1 MKVKTKKKKL
11 KPKIDEIDNNINAK
25 DSHDINTIK
34 KKFLKTFEKNE
45 ESLFENNKNLDFQY
59 FLKKIKISAHLKLKK
74 KYDCTPSKYDS
85 YILDYLLNNLDCHIV
100 SIFKEKMITDFIEE
114 FLRRKYNY
122 VECSQRIPK
131 FSLYYK
137 NYLHFFCKPVYNNF
151 KFNKIIQNYGE
162 KKAELYYKQNYQGGV
177 TNEEG
182 DNGMEKS
189 SDDESSNKENEYE
202 FKEDGNI
209 FNEQIKEKLDNVTVM
224 TTIST
229 VGNNTINL
237 NINNEKIEVFS
248 ENKADVSNDTTVGEI
263 MNDIKKEIIK
273 LQNKKTKSIKKKY
286 KYSYK
291 SIMNFSLKHQD
302 KSKDNKYHKNLSIEN
317 RKRLKSK
324 NISKKLL
331 LNNEKK
337 DNISKRKFRSNN
349 EKVKS
354 QKIKSK
360 IIKYN
365 IESYKIN
372 TNRLK
377 KISREKI
384 EKILKNRYTKNSF
397 NSLYNINYPY
407 YNFSKDSMSNVR
419 NISSNI
425 KSTENRKSKRENF
438 SGYSE
443 KKIKFRSR
451 NQLNSLYKSGI
462 GGMNTTTGQNSN
474 LNLLTTRR
482 NKINLTNL
490 VKSGTKTFKTM
501 KLVKKSL
508 HQKTNS
514 QLIPNQQ
521 FKKNKSKISSNN
533 KKMIIPENKIS
544 SMKSLDTDFETQHK
558 FKSNNDIPKKD
569 KFKKNKNIN
578 ININNNLRKINNKNK
593 SLNTNDNNNFNH
605 KITVTTNNYLNNLK
619 NKTSKVNNLNK
630 KRIFDNSKEIFSTN
644 NQKHSCMINN
654 VNPHQ
659 LLYNN
664 EECLT
669 FRKNLDYNYNSTT
682 KNNNNNIMQIALSL
696 LIDNNSPTKKNI
708 ITNSI
713 FNNTS
718 LNNDTNILMRPNI
731 INQKDSQN
739 NYFNINSPT
748 HYNININNQINI
760 NINDKINEKFNN
772 IKKQKINKNKLK
784 KNINI
789 NKLERERKNNIP
801 KKSIHQNINSINNKL
816 ANLHTERNNKI
827 ENRIKTRNYNEH
839 LKCGK
844 TQNIN
849 SSRNEREIKGYH
861 TKSMSDL
868 EKLINHNRKLIAL
881 YKTMSKI
888 EEK

>member
-11 KPKIDEIDNNINAK
+11 KQKIDVITNNSNVQ
-25 DSHDINTIK
+25 DSHEINIIK
-34 KKFLKTFEKNE
+34 KGFLKTIDKKE
-45 ESLFENNKNLDFQY
+45 ESLIEKNKNMKFQNC
-59 FLKKIKISAHLKLKK
+59 LKKIKFFAHLKLKK

-85 YILDYLLNNLDCHIV
+85 YILDYILNNLDCHIV
-100 SIFKEKMITDFIEE
+100 SIFKEKMLTDFVEE
-114 FLRRKYNY
+114 FLRRQYNY
-122 VECSQRIPK
+122 VESSQRIPK

-137 NYLHFFCKPVYNNF
+137 NYLHFFCKPVYNCF

-162 KKAELYYKQNYQGGV
+162 KKAEIYYKRNYQGGV

-182 DNGMEKS
+182 DNGMEQS
-189 SDDESSNKENEYE
+189 SDDESSDKENEYE
-202 FKEDGNI
+202 FKDDGNI
-209 FNEQIKEKLDNVTVM
+209 FNQIIKEKLDNVTVM

-229 VGNNTINL
+229 SDKNTINL

-248 ENKADVSNDTTVGEI
+248 ENKKDISNDTTVGEI
-263 MNDIKKEIIK
+263 IDNIKKVIKK
-273 LQNKKTKSIKKKY
+273 LQNKKSISIKKKY
-286 KYSYK
+286 KFSYRN
-291 SIMNFSLKHQD
+291 IMNFSLKYQD
-302 KSKDNKYHKNLSIEN
+302 KFKDNKYHRNSSIEN
-317 RKRLKSK
+317 RKIINPKE
-324 NISKKLL
+324 ISKKLL
-331 LNNEKK
+331 LNKEKK
-337 DNISKRKFRSNN
+337 DNIKKNKFRCYND
-349 EKVKS
+349 KVIN

-365 IESYKIN
+365 IESFKIN
-372 TNRLK
+372 TNRLH

-384 EKILKNRYTKNSF
+384 QNIIKNRYTKNTF
-397 NSLYNINYPY
+397 NTYHSNYPY
-407 YNFSKDSMSNVR
+407 YNFSKDSVTNIRNV
-419 NISSNI
+419 SSNI
-425 KSTENRKSKRENF
+425 KSTENRKFKKTCC
-438 SGYSE
+438 SGFSE

-451 NQLNSLYKSGI
+451 NYLNSLYKSEI
-462 GGMNTTTGQNSN
+462 GGMNTTSGQSSN

-482 NKINLTNL
+482 NKSNLINLA
-490 VKSGTKTFKTM
+490 KSGNKGFKTM
-501 KLVKKSL
+501 KLVKRAIN
-508 HQKTNS
+508 QNINN
-514 QLIPNQQ
+514 QLIQNQQ
-521 FKKNKSKISSNN
+521 YRKNKSKIALNN
-533 KKMIIPENKIS
+533 KKRNIPDKKIA
-544 SMKSLDTDFETQHK
+544 SMKLLITDIDTQHN
-558 FKSNNDIPKKD
+558 FKSIAEIQKKD
-569 KFKKNKNIN
+569 KFKKNKNTN
-578 ININNNLRKINNKNK
+578 INLNNNSRRINNKNK
-593 SLNTNDNNNFNH
+593 SINTNNNNNYNH
-605 KITVTTNNYLNNLK
+605 KITVTTNNYLNSLK

-630 KRIFDNSKEIFSTN
+630 KRIFDSSNEILTTN
-644 NQKHSCMINN
+644 NQKYSKMINN
-654 VNPHQ
+654 SNHHQ

-669 FRKNLDYNYNSTT
+669 FRKNLDYNYNSSS
-682 KNNNNNIMQIALSL
+682 KNDNNIMQIALSL
-696 LIDNNSPTKKNI
+696 LIDNNSPTKNNI
-708 ITNSI
+708 ITNSM

-718 LNNDTNILMRPNI
+718 LDNNTNILMKPHI
-731 INQKDSQN
+731 MNQKDREN